1 MRNSLNETEQ
11 YVLLAVARLG
21 DDAYG
26 VTVRQEIEERAGQP
40 IAIASVYVALDRLE
54 GKGFAASWLSEPTPE
69 RGGRAKKHF
78 RLTAEGAVALEAARA
93 AMDRMWG
100 GLDLPASGSVG

>member
-1 MRNSLNETEQ
+1 MRNSLNGTEQ
-11 YVLLAVARLG
+11 FVLLAVAHLG

-26 VTVRQEIEERAGQP
+26 VTVRQEIEDRSGQP
-40 IAIASVYVALDRLE
+40 ISIASVYVALDRLE
-54 GKGFAASWLSEPTPE
+54 GKGYTASWLSDPTPE

-78 RLTAEGAVALEAARA
+78 RLTSEGAEALEAARA

-100 GLDLPASGSVG
+100 GLDLPAWGTAR